1 MSNKVCLRHHV
12 GPWLILT
19 SIDVELSVTVP
30 YFPGADRW
38 TIQSRR
44 SNSPWRM
51 ITGRLERSPH
61 GSAVSPIR

>member
-19 SIDVELSVTVP
+19 SIEVELSVTVP

-44 SNSPWRM
+44 SN
-51 ITGRLERSPH
+51 
-61 GSAVSPIR
+61 